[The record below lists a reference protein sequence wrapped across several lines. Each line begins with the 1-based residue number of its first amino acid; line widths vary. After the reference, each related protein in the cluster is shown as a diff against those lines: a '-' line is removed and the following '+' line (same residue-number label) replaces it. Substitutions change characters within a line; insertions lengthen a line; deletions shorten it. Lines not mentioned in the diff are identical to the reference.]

1 MLWAIIMD
9 NLKLW
14 ALSLCGALV
23 ITSVFRLIIS
33 GSRLEKSVNVFLSV
47 FIFFYSIIPLSNITE
62 IDDLSFNFEVEEK
75 EDEIYLDGY
84 EMVVVES
91 IKKVCNENNVSVI
104 SVDIDSYLDDKNEYT
119 VNEIIVEIDSPERAN
134 EIKSVLENQLNFEV
148 EVV

>member
-1 MLWAIIMD
+1 MD
-9 NLKLW
+9 NLKVW
-14 ALSLCGALV
+14 AFSFCGAIV
-23 ITSVFRLIIS
+23 ITSIFRLIIS

-47 FIFFYSIIPLSNITE
+47 FIFFYSVIPLSNITE
-62 IDDLSFNFEVEEK
+62 INDLSLNFVVEEK

-91 IKKVCNENNVSVI
+91 IKKVCNENYVSVI

-119 VNEIIVEIDSPERAN
+119 INEIIVEIDSPERAN

>member
-1 MLWAIIMD
+1 MD

>member
-1 MLWAIIMD
+1 M
-9 NLKLW
+9 KLW

-91 IKKVCNENNVSVI
+91 IKKFVMKTMFLLFLLI
-104 SVDIDSYLDDKNEYT
+104 LTHILM
-119 VNEIIVEIDSPERAN
+119 
-134 EIKSVLENQLNFEV
+134 IKTNTLLMK
-148 EVV
+148 

>member
-119 VNEIIVEIDSPERAN
+119 VNEIIVEIDAPERAN

>member
-1 MLWAIIMD
+1 MD

-119 VNEIIVEIDSPERAN
+119 VNEIIVEIDAPERAN